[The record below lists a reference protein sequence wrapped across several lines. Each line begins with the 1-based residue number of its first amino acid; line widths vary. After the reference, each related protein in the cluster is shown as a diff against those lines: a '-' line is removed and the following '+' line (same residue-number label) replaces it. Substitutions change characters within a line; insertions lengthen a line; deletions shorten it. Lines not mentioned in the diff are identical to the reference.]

1 MTDTTTNTAVGS
13 CGVPTGQVFSC
24 GLSGGRSIPSGDSV
38 SVELDGITNP
48 TTAATNKTLTVST
61 TSDLPNVTSAAYT
74 VDPGQ
79 QITQP
84 TVTVKPPSSAAG
96 ADGLHD
102 RVYDVFDRWSISRGQ
117 QRYITIPSD
126 PRPGTALGLGAWAS
140 DDHQHS

>member
-1 MTDTTTNTAVGS
+1 MRGRATTTNTASRVLRRTQ
-13 CGVPTGQVFSC
+13 TGQVFSC

-96 ADGLHD
+96 ARTVYTIAFTTSSTGGL
-102 RVYDVFDRWSISRGQ
+102 SAAANSRIT
-117 QRYITIPSD
+117 ITIPSD
-126 PRPGTALGLGAWAS
+126 ANLATAVNYGR
-140 DDHQHS
+140 